1 MMNISDDLMMM
12 KTRTLNMGVY
22 YQRFFLVILLL
33 LWESTNYCQGI
44 VEFRFLSFRRVEV
57 RIIKIISVNYI

>member
-44 VEFRFLSFRRVEV
+44 VEFRFIVS
-57 RIIKIISVNYI
+57 KS

>member
-12 KTRTLNMGVY
+12 KTRTLNMCVY

-44 VEFRFLSFRRVEV
+44 VEFRFYRFEELRLE
-57 RIIKIISVNYI
+57 

>member
-44 VEFRFLSFRRVEV
+44 VEFRFSYRFEELRLE
-57 RIIKIISVNYI
+57 